1 MPLPPEK
8 LTRIIVNTDA
18 KNEADDQYC
27 VVQALLSPSF
37 ELHGIIPAHFG
48 TRRTTRSM
56 EESRE
61 EVDLLLDLMG
71 LSGKVTVANG
81 AAEALPDEKTPRPS
95 PGAELIIREA
105 MKDDPRPLH
114 IAFLGPLTDMA
125 AALLMEPRIAE
136 RNVRVVWIGGGRWP
150 VGGSEF
156 NLSNDIHAANVVF
169 KSKVELWQIPMTIYQ
184 MISVS
189 YAELYEKVYPQGKL
203 GAYLVDQLIDFNTR
217 FHQGP
222 IEYRSLGDTP
232 SLSVIM
238 NPSGG
243 TWRYEAAPE
252 FSPLM
257 NYVHTGRNRP
267 VKVYDTID
275 VRFILEDMFAK
286 IARFHRGEQETAVF
300 S

>member
-71 LSGKVTVANG
+71 LAGKVTVANG
-81 AAEALPDEKTPRPS
+81 AAEALPDETTARPS

-189 YAELYEKVYPQGKL
+189 YAELYEKAHPQGKL

-257 NYVHTGRNRP
+257 NYVHTGHNRP